1 MTQKYGM
8 GYSKTFID
16 VLKKRCIKTHA
27 QFLIPYLKPGMKILD
42 CGSGP
47 GSMTIDF
54 ARYLQRGEVIGVDI
68 EESQIAIATADAKR
82 ENVTNVTFQT
92 ADVFDLPFADDTFDL
107 VFSQGLLVHL
117 PDPIQALQEQRR
129 VTKKGGIVTAR
140 SGYARGA
147 IFHPE
152 NALLKEAWLF
162 HNQPLLDQCVGIKLE
177 ELFSLAGLKDI
188 KHSLLCDISRDQ
200 ELANFFADEVI
211 NRDYSQKLLAQGK
224 ITLEKLQAYRDAW
237 LNHAKTP
244 HALFSQVIGEAIGVK
259 V

>member
-162 HNQPLLDQCVGIKLE
+162 HNQPLLGCDINHVHILCSFHPKYSIGEIVRKFKSITARELFREYQWLKE
-177 ELFSLAGLKDI
+177 ELWGGEFWSDGYYVATVGEKGNWKTVERYVRLQGSNGRAVQLR
-188 KHSLLCDISRDQ
+188 LL
-200 ELANFFADEVI
+200 
-211 NRDYSQKLLAQGK
+211 
-224 ITLEKLQAYRDAW
+224 
-237 LNHAKTP
+237 
-244 HALFSQVIGEAIGVK
+244 
-259 V
+259 